1 MITTVIK
8 YFKLKLCT
16 LMASSTLDLGR
27 YNVRATA
34 ALCAAMEGDC
44 GERADIEKGGEGGRE
59 GGQIHSC
66 LLLLATPPA
75 AVDKRRLSLSC
86 LMVPPCGPPT
96 ASLELVQGW
105 D

>member
-27 YNVRATA
+27 YTVRATA

-59 GGQIHSC
+59 GKYIVACSC
-66 LLLLATPPA
+66 SRHLQRQLTNDGFRFH
-75 AVDKRRLSLSC
+75 V
-86 LMVPPCGPPT
+86 
-96 ASLELVQGW
+96 
-105 D
+105 